1 MTEYLENNDLMPEGD
16 VMPSD
21 WIPENSIIKVIGV
34 GGGGC
39 NAVNY
44 MYKQRIEGC
53 TFIVCNT
60 DAQALNSCD
69 VPIKIQLGEGL
80 GAGCNPTEGRNAA
93 LNSQEEIAEKVINSN
108 TDMLFI
114 TAGMGGGTGTGAA
127 PVIAAMA
134 KKKGILTVGVVTI
147 PFKSEGNESMS
158 KAIDGINELEKNVDS
173 LIIIN
178 NEKIY
183 KEYGDLLIQEAF
195 PKADEVLATA
205 VKGITEI
212 IKKRGFINVDFKD
225 VKTMMTDSGMA
236 LMGCGTGIGA
246 NRIKDAVKSAMDS
259 PLLND
264 FDIKTAKNVLINI
277 TGGHN
282 KDGLLMKQLD
292 EIDKMIKEYTGKANN
307 FKRGIVFDDDPEFGD
322 KVNIT
327 VIATGFKMARI
338 TEIAENVGNIITVDV
353 KGITEIIKK
362 RGFINVDFKDVK
374 TMMTDSGMA
383 LMGCGTGIG
392 ANRIK
397 DAVKSAMDSP
407 LLNDFDIKTAKN
419 VLINITGG
427 HNKDGLLMKQL
438 DEIDKMIKEYTG
450 KANNFK
456 RGIVFDDD
464 PEFGDK
470 VNITVIATGFK
481 MARITEIAENVGN
494 IITVDSNFTY
504 NRENRLSEEGIE
516 LPEIRSVKIG
526 YNNTAIRK
534 GLSFE
539 DGRKPVLL
547 IREGESKS
555 ELEDTPAIKRVAGR
569 NKE

>member
-338 TEIAENVGNIITVDV
+338 TEIAENVGNIITVD
-353 KGITEIIKK
+353 
-362 RGFINVDFKDVK
+362 
-374 TMMTDSGMA
+374 
-383 LMGCGTGIG
+383 
-392 ANRIK
+392 
-397 DAVKSAMDSP
+397 
-407 LLNDFDIKTAKN
+407 
-419 VLINITGG
+419 
-427 HNKDGLLMKQL
+427 
-438 DEIDKMIKEYTG
+438 
-450 KANNFK
+450 
-456 RGIVFDDD
+456 
-464 PEFGDK
+464 
-470 VNITVIATGFK
+470 
-481 MARITEIAENVGN
+481 
-494 IITVDSNFTY
+494 SNFTY

>member
-1 MTEYLENNDLMPEGD
+1 MSEYMDNNGVMPEND
-16 VMPSD
+16 IMPTD

-44 MYKQRIEGC
+44 MYNQRIEGC

-93 LNSQEEIAEKVINSN
+93 LNSQDEIADKVINSN

-205 VKGITEI
+205 VRGITEI

-236 LMGCGTGIGA
+236 LMGCGTGTGA

-264 FDIKTAKNVLINI
+264 FDIKTAKNVLINV
-277 TGGHN
+277 TVGEN
-282 KDGLLMKQLD
+282 ENGLQMRQLD

-322 KVNIT
+322 KVSIT
-327 VIATGFKMARI
+327 VIATGFKMARL
-338 TEIAENVGNIITVDV
+338 TEITDGNIGNIIA
-353 KGITEIIKK
+353 I
-362 RGFINVDFKDVK
+362 
-374 TMMTDSGMA
+374 
-383 LMGCGTGIG
+383 
-392 ANRIK
+392 
-397 DAVKSAMDSP
+397 
-407 LLNDFDIKTAKN
+407 
-419 VLINITGG
+419 
-427 HNKDGLLMKQL
+427 
-438 DEIDKMIKEYTG
+438 
-450 KANNFK
+450 
-456 RGIVFDDD
+456 
-464 PEFGDK
+464 
-470 VNITVIATGFK
+470 
-481 MARITEIAENVGN
+481 
-494 IITVDSNFTY
+494 DSNFTY
-504 NRENRLSEEGIE
+504 RREEHISEEGIE
-516 LPEIRSVKIG
+516 LPEVRSVKIG
-526 YNNTAIRK
+526 YNNSAIRK
-534 GLSFE
+534 GISFE
-539 DGRKPVLL
+539 DGRRPVLL
-547 IREGESKS
+547 IGEGESKS
-555 ELEDTPAIKRVAGR
+555 ELENTPAIKRVAGR

>member
-1 MTEYLENNDLMPEGD
+1 MNDFTANNDIMPN
-16 VMPSD
+16 D

-44 MYKQRIEGC
+44 MYHNRIEGC

-60 DAQALNSCD
+60 DAQALESCD
-69 VPIKIQLGEGL
+69 VPVKIQLGEGL

-93 LNSQEEIAEKVINSN
+93 LNSQDEIAEKVINNN

-183 KEYGDLLIQEAF
+183 KEYGDLLIQDAF

-205 VKGITEI
+205 VRGITEI

-225 VKTMMTDSGMA
+225 VKAMMTGSGMA
-236 LMGCGTGIGA
+236 LMGCGTGRGK
-246 NRIKDAVKSAMDS
+246 NRLQDAVKMAMDS

-277 TGGHN
+277 TSGSN
-282 KDGLLMKQLD
+282 KEGLMMKQLD
-292 EIDKMIKEYTGKANN
+292 EIDKMIKEYTGNANN
-307 FKRGIVFDDDPEFGD
+307 FKRGIVFDDDPDFGD
-322 KVNIT
+322 KVCIT

-338 TEIAENVGNIITVDV
+338 IEITEGNLGNIIT
-353 KGITEIIKK
+353 I
-362 RGFINVDFKDVK
+362 
-374 TMMTDSGMA
+374 
-383 LMGCGTGIG
+383 
-392 ANRIK
+392 
-397 DAVKSAMDSP
+397 
-407 LLNDFDIKTAKN
+407 
-419 VLINITGG
+419 
-427 HNKDGLLMKQL
+427 
-438 DEIDKMIKEYTG
+438 
-450 KANNFK
+450 
-456 RGIVFDDD
+456 
-464 PEFGDK
+464 
-470 VNITVIATGFK
+470 
-481 MARITEIAENVGN
+481 
-494 IITVDSNFTY
+494 DSNFIYRKNESGT
-504 NRENRLSEEGIE
+504 EEGIE
-516 LPEIRSVKIG
+516 LPEVRSQKIG

-534 GLSFE
+534 RISFE
-539 DGRKPVLL
+539 EGRKPALL
-547 IREGESKS
+547 ISEGEDKS
-555 ELEDTPAIKRVAGR
+555 ELENTPAIKRVAGR
-569 NKE
+569 SKE